1 MIRGLDLGSGT
12 VWREE
17 VGFERRGRLE
27 QPMDMRLVV
36 GQRMNMHISGRKEAH
51 CSHYAVVET
60 GRTWDFFPAVCQL
73 GNNGKNQD
81 AWPRLWGSRRE

>member
-1 MIRGLDLGSGT
+1 MICGLDLGSGT

-17 VGFERRGRLE
+17 VGFERRGRLV

-36 GQRMNMHISGRKEAH
+36 GQRMNMHISGRKDAH

-60 GRTWDFFPAVCQL
+60 GRTWDFFLQFVNL
-73 GNNGKNQD
+73 GTME
-81 AWPRLWGSRRE
+81 RTRMYVT